1 MSADCAFT
9 EVKISGIFLR
19 ERMLV
24 FCITSAESSQTKLN
38 PAVVP
43 QTRSVNSPISA
54 QQTRVLAKY
63 FSNATPRIIIP
74 APKVIQF
81 CFWKDSIQ

>member
-1 MSADCAFT
+1 
-9 EVKISGIFLR
+9 
-19 ERMLV
+19 
-24 FCITSAESSQTKLN
+24 
-38 PAVVP
+38 VVP